1 VAQARR
7 LLSDARP
14 AWITHSLEPLLGLW
28 DGKWEAVEALALR
41 VIDTSRRNGNR
52 WDEWASFHLAAHV
65 AYLRGDRERATD
77 CLESALR
84 IVTDGGADY
93 FAMWVLP
100 DLARV
105 RAETG
110 RVEDARAHVERC
122 RAIMDRGEDWRGR
135 HGIAAVAEAVVL
147 SVEERPAEADA
158 RFGADTRSCSST
170 GSRASRRS
178 ACTSGV
184 ARSRAR
190 VTARAPLSGSA
201 RRSAS
206 IAATAPARRGSS
218 ASRSTRSQ

>member
-1 VAQARR
+1 M
-7 LLSDARP
+7 
-14 AWITHSLEPLLGLW
+14 
-28 DGKWEAVEALALR
+28 
-41 VIDTSRRNGNR
+41 
-52 WDEWASFHLAAHV
+52 
-65 AYLRGDRERATD
+65 AYLRGDRERAAD

-158 RFGADTRSCSST
+158 RFGAAHAILQRYGLAGEQAECLHEW
-170 GSRASRRS
+170 GRAL
-178 ACTSGV
+178 
-184 ARSRAR
+184 
-190 VTARAPLSGSA
+190 ARAGDSSGA
-201 RRSAS
+201 AERLGEALGLYRRHGAG
-206 IAATAPARRGSS
+206 AAWIERVEVDTLAVDGTPRWPQGRAPREPR
-218 ASRSTRSQ
+218 